1 MKRKIVADSSCDIFE
16 INDIPFQSVPLT
28 ISTDE
33 RSFVDDE
40 KLNTD
45 EMLGY
50 LQGYNGRSYTAC
62 PSVEAWLSAF
72 EGADEIFVVTLTSNL
87 SGAFNSA
94 NTAAKLYS
102 ENNPNCK
109 IHIFDTYSTGPE
121 MRMLID
127 KLAEL
132 VMTDKSFSEICDEAK
147 KYLKTT
153 RLFFALESFRNLANN
168 GRINKTVA
176 KLAGVLGIRI
186 VATASREGTIEITD
200 KCRGE
205 RNTVRA
211 FLSHLA
217 TSGFI
222 GGKVYIAHCKNVSFA
237 TTISNAIKEL
247 YPKAKIKIYESRGLC
262 SFYAEKGGILLGCEC
277 NKAY

>member
-16 INDIPFQSVPLT
+16 VTDIPFQSVPLT

-40 KLNTD
+40 KLDIN
-45 EMLGY
+45 EMLDY
-50 LQGYNGRSYTAC
+50 LQKYNGRSFTAC

-72 EGADEIFVVTLTSNL
+72 AGAEEIFVVTITSNL

-94 NTAAKLYS
+94 NTAAQLYKES
-102 ENNPNCK
+102 NPDCK

-121 MRMLID
+121 MRMLIE

-132 VMTDKSFSEICDEAK
+132 AQTDKSFEKICQEAG
-147 KYLKTT
+147 KYLKFT

-211 FLSHLA
+211 FLSHLKEA
-217 TSGFI
+217 GFT
-222 GGKVYIAHCKNVSFA
+222 GGKVYIAHCKNNPFA
-237 TTISNAIKEL
+237 ETVSNAIKGL
-247 YPKAKIKIYESRGLC
+247 YPKAKIKIYELRGLC
-262 SFYAEKGGILLGCEC
+262 SFYAEKGGLLLGCEC